1 MFTKNKYF
9 NKKTGLK
16 LLVYAV
22 VIGMFWL
29 KMSYIQS
36 NIFSLNVEN
45 ANEASILAFNP
56 LSSIFLIF
64 GLGILLGGRRGMF
77 VSYILGS
84 LLLYV
89 NILFYR
95 EYSDFI
101 TIPMLNQ
108 VANLADLGGS
118 IGTILNYS
126 DILLFV
132 DVLIAAFLLFY
143 LKPSRFQAFKPKRRE
158 GIILAVVAIPLF
170 IVNLQWAET
179 ERTDLLERTFD
190 RNMLVKYIGVI
201 NYHVYDAV
209 LQGKTEMKK
218 TLADSNEL
226 VPAINYL
233 NENKKK
239 DSNHLEGVAEGKNV
253 IAISLESTQTFVVDN
268 TLHGEELTPYFND
281 LKEEGA
287 YFDNFYHQVKQGRTS
302 DSEFLL
308 ANSLYPLNRGAVFF
322 THSGNE
328 YEALPSLL
336 SENGYFTNVMH
347 ANDKTFWNRNVMY
360 DSLGYDDFISKE
372 DYEVTQ
378 EKSHG
383 WGYLDEYFF
392 EDSLNKMKDMDK
404 PFFSKMITLT
414 NHYPFTL
421 PEEKKYIEEG
431 ETSSG
436 TLNRYFQTIRY
447 QDEALKQFVE
457 NFKDSKLYDNTILVI
472 YGDHFGISENHKE
485 AMGEYLGKDIND
497 FEQFQLQRVP
507 LLIYGKGIE
516 PQENHTVGGQIDLR
530 PTLTNLL
537 GIEDEN
543 PIQFGND
550 LMDKDRRELMITRD
564 GDFANEEYVGI
575 QGACYDRETGNPAE
589 DGACEEGFDAAQE
602 ELEISDSIIY
612 GDLLRYL
619 DETEMVNSEEQ
630 QASSEEKGSV
640 QP

>member
-1 MFTKNKYF
+1 MFTLKKYLNKN
-9 NKKTGLK
+9 TLLK
-16 LLVYAV
+16 LTVYAL
-22 VIGMFWL
+22 VIGLFWL

-45 ANEASILAFNP
+45 PNEANILAFNP

-64 GLGILLGGRRGMF
+64 GIGVLLAGRRGML

-95 EYSDFI
+95 EYNDFI

-108 VANLADLGGS
+108 VANLAGMGGS
-118 IGTILNYS
+118 IQTILEAS
-126 DILLFV
+126 DIFLFV
-132 DVLIAAFLLFY
+132 DVLIAAFFLFY
-143 LKPSRFQAFKPKRRE
+143 LKPARLSQFTPKRRE
-158 GIILAVVAIPLF
+158 GILLAIIAIPLF
-170 IVNLQWAET
+170 VINLQWAEE

-190 RNMLVKYIGVI
+190 RTMLVKYIGLL

-226 VPAINYL
+226 VPVINYL
-233 NENKKK
+233 NEQKKE
-239 DSNHLEGVAEGKNV
+239 DSNRLEGVAEGKNV

-268 TLHGEELTPYFND
+268 KLHGEELTPYFND
-281 LKEEGA
+281 LKEEGL

-308 ANSLYPLNRGAVFF
+308 ANSMYPLNRGAVFF

-328 YEALPSLL
+328 YEAMPELL

-360 DSLGYDDFISKE
+360 DSLGYDEFFSKE
-372 DYEVTQ
+372 DYEITP

-392 EDSLNKMKDMDK
+392 EDSLQKMKEMDQ
-404 PFFSKMITLT
+404 PFYSKMITLT
-414 NHYPFTL
+414 NHYPFSL
-421 PEEKKYIEEG
+421 PEEEIMIEEG

-447 QDEALKQFVE
+447 QDEVLKQFVE
-457 NFKDSKLYDNTILVI
+457 DFKKSELYDDTILLI
-472 YGDHFGISENHKE
+472 YGDHFGISENHQK
-485 AMGEYLGKDIND
+485 AMGEYLGKDINAY
-497 FEQFQLQRVP
+497 EQFQLQRVP
-507 LLIYGKGIE
+507 MLVYGKDIPSE
-516 PQENHTVGGQIDLR
+516 TNHTVGGQIDLR
-530 PTLTNLL
+530 PTITNLL

-543 PIQFGND
+543 PVQFGQD
-550 LMDKDRRELMITRD
+550 LLNKDRREMMITRD

-575 QGACYDRETGNPAE
+575 QGVCYDRETGE
-589 DGACEEGFDAAQE
+589 EVEGKTCEEGFKAAQE
-602 ELEISDSIIY
+602 ELSVSDSVF
-612 GDLLRYL
+612 
-619 DETEMVNSEEQ
+619 MVTCCAILMRPKWSTQTKPLNEDNKKEE
-630 QASSEEKGSV
+630 
-640 QP
+640 

>member
-1 MFTKNKYF
+1 MFTNNKYI

-16 LLVYAV
+16 LLVYLF
-22 VIGMFWL
+22 VIGLFWL
-29 KMSYIQS
+29 KMNYIQTS
-36 NIFSLNVEN
+36 IFSLNVEN
-45 ANEASILAFNP
+45 TNEANILAFNP

-64 GLGILLGGRRGMF
+64 GLGILLAGRRGMF

-84 LLLYV
+84 ILLYV
-89 NILFYR
+89 NVLFYR
-95 EYSDFI
+95 EYNDFI

-118 IGTILNYS
+118 ITTIMS
-126 DILLFV
+126 PVDALLFV
-132 DVLIAAFLLFY
+132 DVLITAFLLFY

-158 GIILAVVAIPLF
+158 GIVLAIVAIPLF
-170 IVNLQWAET
+170 MINLQWAEQ

-201 NYHVYDAV
+201 NYHVYDVV

-226 VPAINYL
+226 VPVINYL
-233 NENKKK
+233 NENKSE
-239 DSNHLEGVAEGKNV
+239 DSDRLEGVAEGKNV
-253 IAISLESTQTFVVDN
+253 IMLSLESTQTFVVDN

-281 LKEEGA
+281 LKEEGI

-308 ANSLYPLNRGAVFF
+308 ANSMYPLNRGAVFF
-322 THSGNE
+322 THSSNE
-328 YEALPSLL
+328 YEGLPGLL
-336 SENGYFTNVMH
+336 GENGYFTNSMH

-360 DSLGYDDFISKE
+360 DSLGYDEFFSKE
-372 DYEVTQ
+372 DYTVTP

-392 EDSLNKMKDMDK
+392 EDSLNMMKEMDK
-404 PFFSKMITLT
+404 PFYSKLITLT

-421 PEEKKYIEEG
+421 PEEQKFIEEG
-431 ETSSG
+431 ETGSG

-447 QDEALKQFVE
+447 QDEALKKFVE
-457 NFKDSKLYDNTILVI
+457 DFKNSELYDDTILVI
-472 YGDHFGISENHKE
+472 YGDHFGISENHQE
-485 AMGEYLGKDIND
+485 AMGEYLDKEINE

-507 LLIYGKGIE
+507 MLIYGKGIDAE
-516 PQENHTVGGQIDLR
+516 KNHTVGGQVDLR

-537 GIEDEN
+537 GIQDDN
-543 PIQFGND
+543 PIQFGHD
-550 LMDKDRRELMITRD
+550 LLDKDRRQLMITRD
-564 GDFANEEYVGI
+564 GNFASEEYVGI
-575 QGACYDRETGNPAE
+575 QGTCYDRETGEELEADLCN
-589 DGACEEGFDAAQE
+589 EGFEKAQE
-602 ELEISDSIIY
+602 ELEMSDSIIY

-619 DETEMVNSEEQ
+619 DETEMVQSESNEPNQNKQEQ
-630 QASSEEKGSV
+630 
-640 QP
+640 

>member
-1 MFTKNKYF
+1 MFTIKKYLNKS
-9 NKKTGLK
+9 TLLK
-16 LLVYAV
+16 LTVYAL
-22 VIGMFWL
+22 VIGLFWL

-45 ANEASILAFNP
+45 PNEANILAFNP

-64 GLGILLGGRRGMF
+64 GIGVLLAGRRGML

-95 EYSDFI
+95 EYNDFI

-108 VANLADLGGS
+108 VANLAGMGGS
-118 IGTILNYS
+118 IQTILEAS
-126 DILLFV
+126 DIFLFV
-132 DVLIAAFLLFY
+132 DVLIAAFFLFY
-143 LKPSRFQAFKPKRRE
+143 LKPARLSQFTAKRRE
-158 GIILAVVAIPLF
+158 GFLLAVIAIPLF
-170 IVNLQWAET
+170 VINLQWAEE

-190 RNMLVKYIGVI
+190 RTMLVKYIGLL

-226 VPAINYL
+226 VPVINYL
-233 NENKKK
+233 NEQKTE
-239 DSNHLEGVAEGKNV
+239 DSDRLEGVAEGKNV

-268 TLHGEELTPYFND
+268 TLHGEEVTPYFNE
-281 LKEEGA
+281 LKEEGM

-308 ANSLYPLNRGAVFF
+308 ANSMYPLNRGAVFF

-328 YEALPSLL
+328 YEAMPELL

-360 DSLGYDDFISKE
+360 DSLGYNEFFSKE
-372 DYEVTQ
+372 DYEVTP

-392 EDSLNKMKDMDK
+392 EDSLEKMKEMEE
-404 PFFSKMITLT
+404 PFYSKMITLT
-414 NHYPFTL
+414 HHYPFTL
-421 PEEKKYIEEG
+421 PEELATIEQG
-431 ETSSG
+431 ETSST

-447 QDEALKQFVE
+447 QDEALEQFVE
-457 NFKDSKLYDNTILVI
+457 EFKQSELYDDTILLI
-472 YGDHFGISENHKE
+472 YGDHFGISENHQK
-485 AMGEYLGKDIND
+485 AMGEYLGKEIND
-497 FEQFQLQRVP
+497 YEQFQLQRVP
-507 LLIYGKGIE
+507 MLIYGKDIPSE
-516 PQENHTVGGQIDLR
+516 TNHTVGGQIDLR

-543 PIQFGND
+543 PVQFGQD
-550 LMDKDRRELMITRD
+550 LLNEDRREMMITRD

-575 QGACYDRETGNPAE
+575 QGVCYDRETGEEVEAQ
-589 DGACEEGFDAAQE
+589 ACEEGFQTAQE
-602 ELEISDSIIY
+602 ELSVSDSVIY

-619 DETEMVNSEEQ
+619 DETEMVNTDPTLNKNNKEE
-630 QASSEEKGSV
+630 
-640 QP
+640 

>member
-1 MFTKNKYF
+1 MFT
-9 NKKTGLK
+9 NKKFLNKQTGMK
-16 LLVYAV
+16 LFVYALI
-22 VIGMFWL
+22 IGLFWL
-29 KMSYIQS
+29 KMFYIQT

-45 ANEASILAFNP
+45 ANEANILAYNP

-64 GLGILLGGRRGMF
+64 GIGILLGGRRGMF

-89 NILFYR
+89 NVLFYR
-95 EYSDFI
+95 EYNDFI

-118 IGTILNYS
+118 ITTIIS
-126 DILLFV
+126 PMDTFIFI
-132 DVLIAAFLLFY
+132 DVFLAAFLLFY
-143 LKPSRFQAFKPKRRE
+143 LKPSRFQVFKPKRKE
-158 GIILAVVAIPLF
+158 GIILAIVAIPLF
-170 IVNLQWAET
+170 LINLQWAET

-226 VPAINYL
+226 VPVINYL
-233 NENKKK
+233 NENKSE
-239 DSNHLEGVAEGKNV
+239 DSDKLEGAAEGKNV

-281 LKEEGA
+281 LKEEGI

-328 YEALPSLL
+328 YDAMPSVLG
-336 SENGYFTNVMH
+336 ENGYYTASMH

-360 DSLGYDDFISKE
+360 DSLGFDDFISKE
-372 DYEVTQ
+372 DYNVTP

-392 EDSLNKMKDMDK
+392 EDSLNKMKEMDQ
-404 PFFSKMITLT
+404 PFYTKMITLT

-421 PEEKKYIEEG
+421 GEEQKLIEEG
-431 ETSSG
+431 ETGSG

-447 QDEALKQFVE
+447 QDEALKKFVE
-457 NFKDSKLYDNTILVI
+457 DFKNSDLYEDTILVI
-472 YGDHFGISENHKE
+472 YGDHFGISENHQE

-497 FEQFQLQRVP
+497 YEQFQLQRVP
-507 LLIYGKGIE
+507 LLIFGQGIE
-516 PQENHTVGGQIDLR
+516 GEQNHTVGGQVDLR
-530 PTLTNLL
+530 PTLMNLL
-537 GIEDEN
+537 GIDDEN

-550 LMDKDRRELMITRD
+550 LLDEDRRQLMITRD
-564 GDFANEEYVGI
+564 GNFANEEYVGI
-575 QGACYDRETGNPAE
+575 QGACYNRETGE
-589 DGACEEGFDAAQE
+589 EVEGEACEEGFNAAQE
-602 ELEISDSIIY
+602 ELEMSDSIVY

-619 DETEMVNSEEQ
+619 DETEMVNSDKQTETNE
-630 QASSEEKGSV
+630 
-640 QP
+640 

>member
-1 MFTKNKYF
+1 MFTIKKYINKQSGI
-9 NKKTGLK
+9 KILI
-16 LLVYAV
+16 YA
-22 VIGMFWL
+22 IIMAMFWL
-29 KMSYIQS
+29 KMHFIQS

-45 ANEASILAFNP
+45 SNEASILAFNP

-64 GLGILLGGRRGMF
+64 GLGILIAGRRGML

-95 EYSDFI
+95 EYNDFI
-101 TIPMLNQ
+101 TIPMLSQ

-118 IGTILNYS
+118 IGTILS
-126 DILLFV
+126 ATDILLFV

-143 LKPSRFQAFKPKRRE
+143 LKPERLTQFKPKRRE
-158 GIILAVVAIPLF
+158 GFVLAIIAIPLF
-170 IVNLQWAET
+170 LINLSWAET

-190 RNMLVKYIGVI
+190 RNMLVKYIGLI

-209 LQGKTEMKK
+209 LQGKTEM
-218 TLADSNEL
+218 TRTMADSNEL
-226 VPAINYL
+226 VPVINYM
-233 NENKKK
+233 NENEQE
-239 DSNHLEGVAEGKNV
+239 DSDKLEGAAEGKNV
-253 IAISLESTQTFVVDN
+253 IVLSLESTQTFVVDN

-281 LKEEGA
+281 LKEEGV

-308 ANSLYPLNRGAVFF
+308 ANSMYPLNRGAVFF

-328 YEALPSLL
+328 YEGFPSLL
-336 SENGYFTNVMH
+336 SENDYFTNVMH

-360 DSLGYDDFISKE
+360 DSLGYDDFFSKE
-372 DYEVTQ
+372 DYEVTE
-378 EKSHG
+378 EKSYG

-392 EDSLNKMKDMDK
+392 ADSLDKMKEMEQ

-421 PEEKKYIEEG
+421 PEDKKMIEEG

-457 NFKDSKLYDNTILVI
+457 EFKNSELYDDTILVI
-472 YGDHFGISENHKE
+472 YGDHFGISENHQK
-485 AMGEYLGKDIND
+485 AMGEYLDKEIND

-507 LLIYGKGIE
+507 LLIYGKGINAE
-516 PQENHTVGGQIDLR
+516 KNHTVGGQIDLR

-537 GIEDEN
+537 GLEEEDTN
-543 PIQFGND
+543 PVQFGQD
-550 LMDKDRRELMITRD
+550 LMDEDRRQFMITRD
-564 GDFANEEYVGI
+564 GDFASEEYVGI
-575 QGACYDRETGNPAE
+575 QGVCYDRETGEEVEAP
-589 DGACEEGFDAAQE
+589 ACEEGFEKAQE
-602 ELEISDSIIY
+602 ELQISDSVIY

-619 DETEMVNSEEQ
+619 DETEMVETETPTEN
-630 QASSEEKGSV
+630 SSE
-640 QP
+640 Q

>member
-9 NKKTGLK
+9 NKNTAFK
-16 LLVYAV
+16 LIAYAV

-64 GLGILLGGRRGMF
+64 GIGILLGGRRGML

-95 EYSDFI
+95 EYNDFI

-108 VANLADLGGS
+108 VANLAGMGS
-118 IGTILNYS
+118 SIQTILDFS
-126 DILLFV
+126 DLLLFV

-143 LKPSRFQAFKPKRRE
+143 LKPERLSKFTPKRRE
-158 GIILAVVAIPLF
+158 GVILAIIAIPLF
-170 IVNLQWAET
+170 MINLQWAEQ

-190 RNMLVKYIGVI
+190 RNMLVKYIGLI

-226 VPAINYL
+226 VPVINYM
-233 NENKKK
+233 NENKQE
-239 DSNHLEGVAEGKNV
+239 DSNRLEGVAEGKNV
-253 IAISLESTQTFVVDN
+253 IAISMESTQTFVVDN
-268 TLHGEELTPYFND
+268 TLHEQELTPYFND
-281 LKEEGA
+281 LKEEGI

-308 ANSLYPLNRGAVFF
+308 ANSMYPLNRGAVFF

-328 YEALPSLL
+328 YEGLPSLL

-360 DSLGYDDFISKE
+360 DSLGYDDFFSKE
-372 DYEVTQ
+372 DYEVTP

-392 EDSLNKMKDMDK
+392 SDSLDKMKEMDK
-404 PFFSKMITLT
+404 PFYSKLITLT
-414 NHYPFTL
+414 NHYPFSL
-421 PEEKKYIEEG
+421 PEDKKLIEEG

-457 NFKDSKLYDNTILVI
+457 EFKQSELYDNTILVI
-472 YGDHFGISENHKE
+472 YGDHFGISENHQQ

-497 FEQFQLQRVP
+497 YEQFQLQRVP

-516 PQENHTVGGQIDLR
+516 GEKNHTVGGQIDLR

-537 GIEDEN
+537 GIEDPN
-543 PIQFGND
+543 PVQFGHD
-550 LMDKDRRELMITRD
+550 LLDKDRRELMITRD
-564 GDFANEEYVGI
+564 GDFASEEYVGI
-575 QGACYDRETGNPAE
+575 QGVCYDRETG
-589 DGACEEGFDAAQE
+589 EEVEAKSCDSGFDAAQE
-602 ELEISDSIIY
+602 ELSVSDSVIY

-619 DETEMVNSEEQ
+619 DETEMVDTEGKQN
-630 QASSEEKGSV
+630 KND
-640 QP
+640 

>member
-1 MFTKNKYF
+1 MFTNNKYI
-9 NKKTGLK
+9 NKNTGLK
-16 LLVYAV
+16 LLVYAL
-22 VIGMFWL
+22 VIGLFWL
-29 KMSYIQS
+29 KISYIQG

-45 ANEASILAFNP
+45 SNEAKILAFNP

-64 GLGILLGGRRGMF
+64 GIGILLGGRRGMF

-84 LLLYV
+84 ILLYV

-101 TIPMLNQ
+101 TIPMLSQ

-118 IGTILNYS
+118 IGTILEYT

-143 LKPSRFQAFKPKRRE
+143 LKPSRFQVFKPKRRE
-158 GIILAVVAIPLF
+158 GIILAIVAIPLF
-170 IVNLQWAET
+170 IINLQWAET
-179 ERTDLLERTFD
+179 ERTDLLERAFD
-190 RNMLVKYIGVI
+190 RNMLVKYIGVL

-209 LQGKTEMKK
+209 LQGQTEMKRSF
-218 TLADSNEL
+218 ADSNEL

-233 NENKKK
+233 NENKQE
-239 DSNHLEGVAEGKNV
+239 DSDRLEGVAEDKNV
-253 IAISLESTQTFVVDN
+253 IVLSLESTQTFVVDN
-268 TLHGEELTPYFND
+268 TLHGEEVTPYFND
-281 LKEEGA
+281 LKEEGI

-308 ANSLYPLNRGAVFF
+308 ANSMYPLNRGAVFF

-328 YEALPSLL
+328 YRGLPNLL

-360 DSLGYDDFISKE
+360 DSLGYDDFFSKE
-372 DYEVTQ
+372 DYPVTP
-378 EKSHG
+378 EKSYS

-392 EDSLNKMKDMDK
+392 QDSLNMMKDMEQ

-421 PEEKKYIEEG
+421 PEDKKYIEEG
-431 ETSSG
+431 ETGSG

-457 NFKDSKLYDNTILVI
+457 EFKNSELYEDTILVI
-472 YGDHFGISENHKE
+472 YGDHFGISENHQE
-485 AMGEYLGKDIND
+485 AMGEYLDKEIND
-497 FEQFQLQRVP
+497 YEQFQLQRVP
-507 LLIYGKGIE
+507 LLIYGKGIDAE
-516 PQENHTVGGQIDLR
+516 KNHTVGGQVDLR

-537 GIEDEN
+537 GIKDEN
-543 PIQFGND
+543 PIQFGHD
-550 LMDKDRRELMITRD
+550 LMDEDRRELMVTRD
-564 GDFANEEYVGI
+564 GNFANEDYVGI
-575 QGACYDRETGNPAE
+575 QGTCYDRETGE
-589 DGACEEGFDAAQE
+589 KIEGDACAEGFEKAQE

-619 DETEMVNSEEQ
+619 DETEMVESEITNNNK
-630 QASSEEKGSV
+630 EE
-640 QP
+640 

>member
-1 MFTKNKYF
+1 MFTLKKYLNKN
-9 NKKTGLK
+9 TLLK
-16 LLVYAV
+16 LTVYAL
-22 VIGMFWL
+22 VIGLFWL

-45 ANEASILAFNP
+45 PNEANILAFNP

-64 GLGILLGGRRGMF
+64 GIGVLLAGRRGML

-95 EYSDFI
+95 EYNDFI

-108 VANLADLGGS
+108 VANLAGMGGS
-118 IGTILNYS
+118 IQTILEAS
-126 DILLFV
+126 DVFLFV
-132 DVLIAAFLLFY
+132 DVLVAAFFLFY
-143 LKPSRFQAFKPKRRE
+143 LKPARLSQFTPKRRE
-158 GIILAVVAIPLF
+158 GFLLAIIAIPLF
-170 IVNLQWAET
+170 VINLQWAEE

-190 RNMLVKYIGVI
+190 RTMLVKYIGLL

-226 VPAINYL
+226 VPVINYL
-233 NENKKK
+233 NEQKKEE
-239 DSNHLEGVAEGKNV
+239 SNRLEGVAEGKNV

-268 TLHGEELTPYFND
+268 KLHGEELTPYFND
-281 LKEEGA
+281 LKEEGL

-308 ANSLYPLNRGAVFF
+308 ANSMYPLNRGAVFF

-328 YEALPSLL
+328 YEAMPELL

-360 DSLGYDDFISKE
+360 DSLGYDEFFSKE
-372 DYEVTQ
+372 DYEITP

-392 EDSLNKMKDMDK
+392 EDSLQKMKEMDQ
-404 PFFSKMITLT
+404 PFYSKMITLT
-414 NHYPFTL
+414 NHYPFSL
-421 PEEKKYIEEG
+421 PEEEIMIEEG

-447 QDEALKQFVE
+447 QDEVLKQFVE
-457 NFKDSKLYDNTILVI
+457 DFKKSELYDDTILLI
-472 YGDHFGISENHKE
+472 YGDHFGISENHQK
-485 AMGEYLGKDIND
+485 AMGEYLGKDINAY
-497 FEQFQLQRVP
+497 EQFQLQRVP
-507 LLIYGKGIE
+507 MLVYGKDIPSE
-516 PQENHTVGGQIDLR
+516 TNHTVGGQIDLR
-530 PTLTNLL
+530 PTITNLL

-543 PIQFGND
+543 PVQFGQD
-550 LMDKDRRELMITRD
+550 LLNKDRREMMITRD

-575 QGACYDRETGNPAE
+575 QGVCYDRETGE
-589 DGACEEGFDAAQE
+589 EVEGKACEEGFKAAQE
-602 ELEISDSIIY
+602 ELSVSDSVIY

-619 DETEMVNSEEQ
+619 DETEMVNTDQTLNEDNKKEE
-630 QASSEEKGSV
+630 
-640 QP
+640 

>member
-9 NKKTGLK
+9 NKNNALK
-16 LLVYAV
+16 LTVYAI
-22 VIGMFWL
+22 VIGIFWI

-64 GLGILLGGRRGMF
+64 GLGILLGGRKGMF

-84 LLLYV
+84 VLLYV
-89 NILFYR
+89 NVLFYR
-95 EYSDFI
+95 EYNDFI
-101 TIPMLNQ
+101 TIPMLSQ
-108 VANLADLGGS
+108 VANLAGMGGS
-118 IGTILNYS
+118 IKTILETT

-132 DVLIAAFLLFY
+132 DVVIAAVLLFY
-143 LKPSRFQAFKPKRRE
+143 LKSDRLTQFMPKRRE
-158 GIILAVVAIPLF
+158 GFLLALLAVPLF

-190 RNMLVKYIGVI
+190 RNMLVKYIGLI

-226 VPAINYL
+226 VPVINYM
-233 NENKKK
+233 NENKNE
-239 DSNHLEGVAEGKNV
+239 DSDRLEGVAEGKNV
-253 IAISLESTQTFVVDN
+253 IALSLESTQTFVVDN

-281 LKEEGA
+281 LKEEGI

-308 ANSLYPLNRGAVFF
+308 ANSMYPLNRGAVFF
-322 THSGNE
+322 THSGND
-328 YEALPSLL
+328 YEAFPSLL
-336 SENGYFTNVMH
+336 KENGYFTNVMH

-360 DSLGYDDFISKE
+360 DSLGYDEFYSKE
-372 DYEVTQ
+372 DYEITE

-383 WGYLDEYFF
+383 WGYLDEHFF
-392 EDSLNKMKDMDK
+392 ADSLNKMKDMEK
-404 PFFSKMITLT
+404 PFYSKMITLT
-414 NHYPFTL
+414 NHYPFSL
-421 PEEKKYIEEG
+421 PEDKKLIEEG

-457 NFKDSKLYDNTILVI
+457 EFKQSELYDDTILVI
-472 YGDHFGISENHKE
+472 YGDHFGISENHQE
-485 AMGEYLGKDIND
+485 AMGEYLGKEIND
-497 FEQFQLQRVP
+497 YEQFQLQRVP
-507 LLIYGKGIE
+507 MLIYGKGIKAE
-516 PQENHTVGGQIDLR
+516 KNHTVGGQIDLR

-537 GIEDEN
+537 GIEDSN
-543 PIQFGND
+543 PVQFGQD
-550 LMDKDRRELMITRD
+550 LLAENRRQLMVTRD
-564 GDFANEEYVGI
+564 GDFANENYVGI
-575 QGACYDRETGNPAE
+575 QGVCYDRETGEEVPSEDCAPGFEAAE
-589 DGACEEGFDAAQE
+589 E
-602 ELEISDSIIY
+602 ELNVSDSVIY

-619 DETEMVNSEEQ
+619 KETEMVTPEENTKD
-630 QASSEEKGSV
+630 S
-640 QP
+640 

>member
-1 MFTKNKYF
+1 MFTKNKYL
-9 NKKTGLK
+9 NKNTAFK
-16 LLVYAV
+16 LIAYAV

-29 KMSYIQS
+29 KMNYIQS
-36 NIFSLNVEN
+36 NIFTLNVEN
-45 ANEASILAFNP
+45 SNEASILAFNP

-64 GLGILLGGRRGMF
+64 GIGILLGGRRGML

-95 EYSDFI
+95 EYNDFI

-108 VANLADLGGS
+108 VANLAGMGGS
-118 IGTILNYS
+118 IQTILEFS

-143 LKPSRFQAFKPKRRE
+143 LKPQRLTSFTPKRRE
-158 GIILAVVAIPLF
+158 GIILAIIAIPLF
-170 IVNLQWAET
+170 MVNLQWAEQ

-190 RNMLVKYIGVI
+190 RNMLVKYIGLI

-226 VPAINYL
+226 VPVINYM
-233 NENKKK
+233 NENKQE
-239 DSNHLEGVAEGKNV
+239 DSDRLEGVAEGKNV
-253 IAISLESTQTFVVDN
+253 ILLSLESTQTFVVDN
-268 TLHGEELTPYFND
+268 KLHGEELTPYFND
-281 LKEEGA
+281 LKEEGI

-308 ANSLYPLNRGAVFF
+308 ANSMYPLNRGAVFF

-328 YEALPSLL
+328 YEGLPSLL

-360 DSLGYDDFISKE
+360 DSLGYDEFFSKE
-372 DYEVTQ
+372 DYEVTP

-392 EDSLNKMKDMDK
+392 SDSLNKMKEMDK
-404 PFFSKMITLT
+404 PFYSKLITLT
-414 NHYPFTL
+414 NHYPFSL
-421 PEEKKYIEEG
+421 PEEEKFIEEG

-457 NFKDSKLYDNTILVI
+457 EFKQSELYDNTILVI
-472 YGDHFGISENHKE
+472 YGDHFGISENHQE
-485 AMGEYLGKDIND
+485 AMGEYLGKEIND
-497 FEQFQLQRVP
+497 YEQFQLQRVP
-507 LLIYGKGIE
+507 MLIYGKGIE
-516 PQENHTVGGQIDLR
+516 AEKNHTVGGQVDLR

-537 GIEDEN
+537 GIEDSN
-543 PIQFGND
+543 PVQFGND
-550 LMDKDRRELMITRD
+550 LLDKDRRELMITRD
-564 GDFANEEYVGI
+564 GDFASDEYVGI
-575 QGACYDRETGNPAE
+575 QGVCYDRETGEEVEA
-589 DGACEEGFDAAQE
+589 DSCEPGFEAAQE
-602 ELEISDSIIY
+602 ELSVSDSVIY

-619 DETEMVNSEEQ
+619 DETEMVDTKGKQNKEE
-630 QASSEEKGSV
+630 
-640 QP
+640 

>member
-1 MFTKNKYF
+1 MFTGNKYI

-16 LLVYAV
+16 LLVYAL
-22 VIGMFWL
+22 VIGLFWL
-29 KMSYIQS
+29 KMYYIQT
-36 NIFSLNVEN
+36 NIFTLGVEN
-45 ANEASILAFNP
+45 ANEANILAFNP
-56 LSSIFLIF
+56 LSSIFLLF
-64 GLGILLGGRRGMF
+64 GVGILLARRRGMF
-77 VSYILGS
+77 AAYILGS
-84 LLLYV
+84 ILLYV
-89 NILFYR
+89 NVLFYR
-95 EYSDFI
+95 EYNDFI

-118 IGTILNYS
+118 ITTIISPADLW
-126 DILLFV
+126 LFV
-132 DVLIAAFLLFY
+132 DVIAAGFLLFY
-143 LKPSRFQAFKPKRRE
+143 LKPSRFQAFTPKRPE
-158 GIILAVVAIPLF
+158 GIVLAIVAIPLF

-190 RNMLVKYIGVI
+190 RNMLVKYIGVL
-201 NYHVYDAV
+201 NYHMYDIV

-226 VPAINYL
+226 VPVINYL
-233 NENKKK
+233 NENKKE
-239 DSNHLEGVAEGKNV
+239 DSDRLEGAAEGKNV

-281 LKEEGA
+281 LKEEGI

-328 YEALPSLL
+328 YKAMPSVLG
-336 SENGYFTNVMH
+336 ENGYFTNSMH

-360 DSLGYDDFISKE
+360 DSLGYDEFYSKE
-372 DYEVTQ
+372 DYEVTT

-392 EDSLNKMKDMDK
+392 EDSLNKMKELDQ
-404 PFFSKMITLT
+404 PFYSKMITLT

-421 PEEKKYIEEG
+421 PEELKLIEEG

-447 QDEALKQFVE
+447 QDEALKKFVE
-457 NFKDSKLYDNTILVI
+457 DFKNSELYDDTILVI
-472 YGDHFGISENHKE
+472 YGDHFGISENHQE
-485 AMGEYLGKDIND
+485 AMGEYLGKEINEY
-497 FEQFQLQRVP
+497 EQFQLQRVP
-507 LLIYGKGIE
+507 FLIYGKDIE
-516 PQENHTVGGQIDLR
+516 PEENHTVGGQVDLR
-530 PTLTNLL
+530 PTLMNLL

-543 PIQFGND
+543 PVQFGHD
-550 LMDKDRRELMITRD
+550 LLDEDRRQLMITRD
-564 GDFANEEYVGI
+564 GNFANEEYVGI
-575 QGACYDRETGNPAE
+575 QGTCYDRETGEEVE
-589 DGACEEGFDAAQE
+589 DGAACEDGFSAAQE
-602 ELEISDSIIY
+602 ELEMSDSIVY

-619 DETEMVNSEEQ
+619 DETELVTEDEQSQSNEE
-630 QASSEEKGSV
+630 
-640 QP
+640 